1 MDGATVG
8 VQEQMTERG
17 LAFVLGLLIGAAV
30 LALLPVVF
38 LLLFRLWDKE
48 VELLIKMGVL

>member
-1 MDGATVG
+1 
-8 VQEQMTERG
+8 MTERG